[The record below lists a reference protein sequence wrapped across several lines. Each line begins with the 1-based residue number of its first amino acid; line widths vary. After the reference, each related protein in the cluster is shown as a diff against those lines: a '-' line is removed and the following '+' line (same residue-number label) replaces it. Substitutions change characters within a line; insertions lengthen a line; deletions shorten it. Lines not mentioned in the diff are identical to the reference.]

1 MSSPCSLT
9 RRCPSPPLQGVTG
22 IGEEQ
27 LALGKREL
35 FIHYGDGMAGSRLR
49 VPFAANGTGR
59 NINTVS
65 GLAGMAAELD

>member
-1 MSSPCSLT
+1 MWY
-9 RRCPSPPLQGVTG
+9 RQAADA
-22 IGEEQ
+22 Q
-27 LALGKREL
+27 L

-65 GLAGMAAELD
+65 RLAAMAAELR